1 MSRGRKIRCRG
12 PRARPSSIAMP
23 SCSASGRRSGGSRG
37 RVRLNRACPG
47 NTRTRQDREEN
58 VRNPPNR
65 AVDVE
70 PPVAVRV
77 EDGPPLRMSMLVS
90 DVSLVPPL
98 IALVRCPQGAVRHPN
113 QRLLDRPHVPRRES
127 PVHPERTQ
135 VEDSISF
142 DATREIHEWVNVR
155 EDEIPDRAE
164 DWFASVEPRIPRP
177 CHGAILRAAAEQQD
191 DVVEVVLGFH
201 VGEDRRISVLL
212 EDRRGAQRTFEAMD
226 LVRPDDAAKRVKGL
240 SMLFVIVMQ
249 RLEPPLHLFGRT
261 GGIDDGSFS
270 RCEGRARRGGA
281 PAAVEGPPPP
291 CRFRARF
298 VPGPPGPGSRPLPR
312 GESVGGPPVLPVADG
327 ERPNRDGGGG

>member
-1 MSRGRKIRCRG
+1 
-12 PRARPSSIAMP
+12 
-23 SCSASGRRSGGSRG
+23 
-37 RVRLNRACPG
+37 
-47 NTRTRQDREEN
+47 
-58 VRNPPNR
+58 
-65 AVDVE
+65 
-70 PPVAVRV
+70 
-77 EDGPPLRMSMLVS
+77 MLVS

-240 SMLFVIVMQ
+240 SMLFTIV
-249 RLEPPLHLFGRT
+249 G
-261 GGIDDGSFS
+261 
-270 RCEGRARRGGA
+270 
-281 PAAVEGPPPP
+281 
-291 CRFRARF
+291 
-298 VPGPPGPGSRPLPR
+298 
-312 GESVGGPPVLPVADG
+312 
-327 ERPNRDGGGG
+327 